1 MGGRPRRAT
10 TLPGPMR
17 FLAEVTARIRAEL
30 AAHPLDE
37 SALRDRLEGADPPRP
52 LPTALRDAT
61 SRDGVAVIA
70 EVKRASPSAGSIA
83 DPNPATQAAAYVAGG
98 AAAVSVLTEPRHF
111 GGSLDDLRVVAT
123 AVDVPVLRKDFLVHP
138 TQLVEARAAGA
149 DTVLLIAASLDDAEL
164 ATMLAVARELG
175 MEPLVETHT
184 DDDLAR
190 VLATDAEVVG
200 VNARDLGSLEVDL
213 DAAFVRLASIPPSRV
228 AVLESGIGSRAQVEA
243 AVDAGASGI
252 LVGEALMRAPDPI
265 VQLRV
270 LRGAAPADRE
280 EHAR

>member
-1 MGGRPRRAT
+1 MGFLTEITGR
-10 TLPGPMR
+10 
-17 FLAEVTARIRAEL
+17 VRAEL

-37 SALRDRLEGADPPRP
+37 APLRDQIERVEPPRP
-52 LPTALRDAT
+52 LAAALRDAV

-70 EVKRASPSAGSIA
+70 EVKRASPSAGAIA
-83 DPNPATQAAAYVAGG
+83 DPDPVTQATAYVAGG

-111 GGSLDDLRVVAT
+111 GGSLDDLRVVSA

-138 TQLVEARAAGA
+138 AQLLEARAAGA
-149 DTVLLIAASLDDAEL
+149 DTALLIAASLDDAEL
-164 ATMLAVARELG
+164 STMLAAARELD

-213 DAAFVRLASIPPSRV
+213 DAALSRLARIPSSRV
-228 AVLESGIGSRAQVEA
+228 TVLESGIGSRAQVER
-243 AVDAGASGI
+243 AVDAGASAI
-252 LVGEALMRAPDPI
+252 LVGEALMRAADP
-265 VQLRV
+265 VAQLRD
-270 LRGAAPADRE
+270 LRGAAPSDRE

>member
-1 MGGRPRRAT
+1 MG
-10 TLPGPMR
+10 

-37 SALRDRLEGADPPRP
+37 GALRDRLEGVGPPHP
-52 LPTALRDAT
+52 LPTALRHAT

-83 DPNPATQAAAYVAGG
+83 DPNPATQAAAYMAGG
-98 AAAVSVLTEPRHF
+98 AAAVSVLTEPWHF

-138 TQLVEARAAGA
+138 TQLIEARAAGA

-213 DAAFVRLASIPPSRV
+213 DAALVRLASIPPSRV

-243 AVDAGASGI
+243 AVDAGASAI